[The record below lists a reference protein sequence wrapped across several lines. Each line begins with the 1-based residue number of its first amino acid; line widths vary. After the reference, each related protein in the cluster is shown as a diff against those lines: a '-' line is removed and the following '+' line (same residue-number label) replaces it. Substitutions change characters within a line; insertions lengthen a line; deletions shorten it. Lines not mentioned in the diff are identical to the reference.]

1 MKKNQK
7 IALEVGAGV
16 AAIAAAA
23 AGVYFMTGKNA
34 KNRKKVAKWANNFKE
49 DVVLDLNKAGKVTK
63 QTYAKIVDTAAQNY
77 KGLKNVS
84 AAELTAVAAELKSSW
99 DNISAE
105 LSNAS
110 ANVRKVVPK
119 VAKVAAKTAKKTAK
133 SVTKATPKK
142 AAKKVAKKTATKKA
156 APKRRR

>member
-34 KNRKKVAKWANNFKE
+34 KNRKKVAKWASDFKE

-63 QTYAKIVDTAAQNY
+63 QTYQKIIDTTAKNY
-77 KGLKNVS
+77 SGLKNVS
-84 AAELTAVAAELKSSW
+84 TMELAALAADLKGSW
-99 DNISAE
+99 DSISGE
-105 LSNAS
+105 LANAS
-110 ANVRKVVPK
+110 SKVRSVVPK
-119 VAKVAAKTAKKTAK
+119 VAKAATK
-133 SVTKATPKK
+133 SAP
-142 AAKKVAKKTATKKA
+142 KKTATKVAKA
-156 APKRRR
+156 PAKKTAPKKTATKRRR